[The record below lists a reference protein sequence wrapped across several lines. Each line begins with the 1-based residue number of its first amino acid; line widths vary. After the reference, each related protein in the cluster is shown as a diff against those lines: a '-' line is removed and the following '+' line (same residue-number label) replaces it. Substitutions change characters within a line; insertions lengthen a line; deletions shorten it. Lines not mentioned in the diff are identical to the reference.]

1 MSGSLDRAVA
11 VDVYLLVGAA
21 DRRGDIIIV
30 CVQFVITLTAG
41 LSKFLHTDILLESL
55 IVRGIV
61 LFDFFVLFVPLP
73 CPGHLY
79 SCVVSL
85 GVGICGLSDGIA
97 DDITT
102 VVVRPSPRTGKRR
115 STNLVSL
122 QFNPLRKEYG
132 NALWDSLF
140 GGNQYL

>member
-61 LFDFFVLFVPLP
+61 LFDFFVIF
-73 CPGHLY
+73 
-79 SCVVSL
+79 SL
-85 GVGICGLSDGIA
+85 GG
-97 DDITT
+97 
-102 VVVRPSPRTGKRR
+102 RRT
-115 STNLVSL
+115 
-122 QFNPLRKEYG
+122 
-132 NALWDSLF
+132 
-140 GGNQYL
+140 